1 MKLQRLIINNFRSY
15 KEADINFSGSQNYI
29 FGRNWQG
36 KSSVMDAIGYALF
49 GKQVFPYRIAG
60 SVVKTQHLVR
70 DGAKSGDVTL
80 IFTHESKEYALFRT
94 CPKDSPKL
102 TCEGQIIGENATTV
116 KETLQELLGIDSELF
131 VNVFYS
137 EQDSMRNILEV
148 NPEDRKVFIEAVL
161 GFGYLK
167 DVKLSAK
174 HSSDGLH
181 KWIEGFTS
189 GNIKTILELS
199 KSLENSVGELRK
211 NISMLT
217 ERIKKLGDPNKEYT
231 DAHSMAVKATQKSDE
246 TLRNLSTLDTEKS
259 TNEIFVREIS
269 KGTCPTCKQ
278 DISKERIKELHAELK
293 EIVTDITEKVKAT
306 RIEYEKFQLELE
318 KANTQIEFSQRQLA
332 ALEGIKGEKTAL
344 EKQLS
349 ENEGNLKKLKKD
361 ITAYENK
368 NTVLKRIADEREFLD
383 ELQLAIDEFR
393 SSLRMSMAPDL
404 ENAVN
409 YFMSKFSDGDFDA
422 KLKINQDFGFEIQLH
437 GNPVPIFNLSGAARD
452 ILALSL
458 RYGLYRIAAKEID
471 FLLIDEPTRH
481 MDQNNINKLKE
492 AFNELVDQQL
502 IIITVHDEFVDAI
515 GKKFT
520 VEKASN
526 FVSIIEEMEE

>member
-15 KEADINFSGSQNYI
+15 EEADITFSGEQNYV

-60 SVVKTQHLVR
+60 SVVKTQNLVR

-80 IFTHESKEYALFRT
+80 IFTHDSNEYALYRT
-94 CPKDSPKL
+94 CPRDSPKL
-102 TCEGQIIGENATTV
+102 TCGGQIIGENATTV
-116 KETLQELLGIDSELF
+116 KEALLELLGIDSELF

-137 EQDSMRNILEV
+137 EQDSMRKILEV
-148 NPEDRKVFIEAVL
+148 NPEDRKVFIETVL

-174 HSSDGLH
+174 HASDGLL
-181 KWIEGFTS
+181 KWVEGFTS
-189 GNIKTILELS
+189 GNIKTILDLS
-199 KSLENSVGELRK
+199 EDLETSVDELRK
-211 NISMLT
+211 KISILT
-217 ERIKKLGDPNKEYT
+217 ERIQKLGDPNKEYT
-231 DAHSMAVKATQKSDE
+231 EAYSMAVKATQKSNE
-246 TLRNLSTLDTEKS
+246 TLRNLSILDTEKS
-259 TNEIFVREIS
+259 TNEILEKEIS
-269 KGTCPTCKQ
+269 KGTCPTCRQ
-278 DISKERIKELHAELK
+278 DIPKERIKEMLAELK
-293 EIVTDITEKVKAT
+293 EIVKDISEKVKAT
-306 RIEYEKFQLELE
+306 RIEYEKFQSELG
-318 KANTQIEFSQRQLA
+318 KANKQMEFSQRQLA
-332 ALEGIKGEKTAL
+332 ELEGIRGEKTAL

-349 ENEGNLKKLKKD
+349 ENEGNLKKLKKE

-368 NTVLKRIADEREFLD
+368 NTVLRRIGDEREFLD

-409 YFMSKFSDGDFDA
+409 FFMSKFSDGDFDA

-492 AFNELVDQQL
+492 AFNELLDQQL
-502 IIITVHDEFVDAI
+502 IIITVHDEFADAI

-520 VEKASN
+520 VEKAGNFISN
-526 FVSIIEEMEE
+526 IVEIEE